1 MAEPLLDTIRIQG
14 LLVRCIVGVYEEER
28 TKRQDIILHIALHAD
43 LRAPCRSDRIEDTVD
58 YKGVKKAVFRL
69 AEDSSFF
76 LIERLAEAVAQ
87 CCLEHSPV
95 VQCVEVQVEKP
106 GALRFAQTVSVEIVR
121 ERNEPG

>member
-14 LLVRCIVGVYEEER
+14 LLVRCIVGVHDEER
-28 TKRQDIILHIALHAD
+28 TKRQDVILDIALHAD
-43 LRAPCRSDRIEDTVD
+43 LRTACESDRIGDTVD
-58 YKGVKKAVFRL
+58 YKSVKKAVFQL
-69 AEDSSFF
+69 VENSSFF

-95 VQCVEVQVEKP
+95 VQCVEVHVGKP